1 MKLCITSTGKETAA
15 KVDARFGRAA
25 YMLII
30 DTDTN
35 ALEVVENTG
44 AAQAQGA
51 GIGAAQ
57 VVLDKGVDGVLTGR
71 IGPKALKVFQAAG
84 VQLFEGASPE
94 ETVQEALA
102 RFNKGEYRD
111 SPDQLEVPPVG
122 QGGGQGLGRGQ
133 GGGRGQGRGMGGGRG
148 RR

>member
-1 MKLCITSTGKETAA
+1 MEA

-25 YMLII
+25 YLLII

-35 ALEVVENTG
+35 AMEVVENSG

-57 VVLDKGVDGVLTGR
+57 VVLDKGVDGLLTGR
-71 IGPKALKVFQAAG
+71 IGPNALTVFQASG
-84 VQLFEGASPE
+84 VQLFEGASAE
-94 ETVQEALA
+94 DTVQEALT
-102 RFNKGEYRD
+102 RFNNGEYRD
-111 SPDQLEVPPVG
+111 TPAGPEG
-122 QGGGQGLGRGQ
+122 QQVGQ
-133 GGGRGQGRGMGGGRG
+133 GGGRGLGRGKGGGKGQGRGMGMGGGRG

>member
-1 MKLCITSTGKETAA
+1 MKLCITSTGKELAA

-25 YMLII
+25 YLLIV
-30 DTDTN
+30 DTDNN
-35 ALEVVENTG
+35 AMEVVENND

-71 IGPKALKVFQAAG
+71 VGPNALRVFQASG
-84 VQLFEGASPE
+84 VQLFEGASAE
-94 ETVQEALA
+94 DTVQEALIK
-102 RFNKGEYRD
+102 FNNGEYRNT
-111 SPDQLEVPPVG
+111 PAGPEGPAVG
-122 QGGGQGLGRGQ
+122 QGGGRGL
-133 GGGRGQGRGMGGGRG
+133 GRGQGRGMGMGGGRG